1 MACLNKSPTLCLLL
15 EIPPS
20 STSTMP
26 LTDLH
31 FDISPSL
38 ADQMGDLGVK
48 HMCYERRPGDDSQFD
63 SMVNGYSVHAYHD
76 NAPFT
81 TNVLNMDQT
90 STHIMRA
97 THVIQLFQNHVAG
110 KQVGS
115 VFLRYSNI
123 NVYKISTPPSFTI
136 LLVLVNQ
143 DMRRRGYGSL
153 LMRLAYELSKE
164 LATKNP
170 LIRKEFSEEFNC
182 TCTYHLVSFV
192 PIYDER

>member
-1 MACLNKSPTLCLLL
+1 MVCFNKSPTLCLLL

-26 LTDLH
+26 LTDLD
-31 FDISPSL
+31 FDISSPL
-38 ADQMGDLGVK
+38 ADQMGELGVK
-48 HMCYERRPGDDSQFD
+48 HMCYERKPGDDS
-63 SMVNGYSVHAYHD
+63 VYAYHD

-90 STHIMRA
+90 STHIMQA
-97 THVIQLFQNHVAG
+97 THVIHLFQKHGTG

-123 NVYKISTPPSFTI
+123 NVYKINTPPSFTI

-153 LMRLAYELSKE
+153 LMRLAYELSRE

-170 LIRKEFSEEFNC
+170 LIRKEFNEEFNC
-182 TCTYHLVSFV
+182 TSTYHLVSFV